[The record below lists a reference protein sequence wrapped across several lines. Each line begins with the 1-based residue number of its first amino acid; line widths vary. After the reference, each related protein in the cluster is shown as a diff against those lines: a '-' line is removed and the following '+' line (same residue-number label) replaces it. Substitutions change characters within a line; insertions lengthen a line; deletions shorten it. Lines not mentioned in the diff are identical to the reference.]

1 MATPI
6 DLGGDTDALFFA
18 INPQGAHSQSIGASG
33 SCTSTY
39 KKRDGM
45 KHLQQH
51 VGMGP
56 SSLPSVIDRYK
67 EENY

>member
-33 SCTSTY
+33 VMHEY
-39 KKRDGM
+39 
-45 KHLQQH
+45 
-51 VGMGP
+51 
-56 SSLPSVIDRYK
+56 I
-67 EENY
+67 